1 MNHEPKLAPDQAT
14 SPDPCTKPQQAPCKP
29 LHRIS
34 SDFPITSPNISPA
47 NWIAMAFS
55 AEVPFATE
63 MLLQAGK
70 FTLDA
75 ISPAEAV
82 HVVAWLKSAL
92 ATWEATCERFK
103 QISQAHEEQIGNTGR
118 PTLLGEL
125 AAQTWD
131 LANETCM
138 ILEASLRRALAIQAG
153 VDPDSYDEM
162 SEAKE
167 EEDKSV
173 LPAPEE
179 DGPCA
184 HCGRYCWDL
193 DGGPC
198 PDQRGDFF
206 PHSIPAPN

>member
-1 MNHEPKLAPDQAT
+1 MTINASANANENQGPN
-14 SPDPCTKPQQAPCKP
+14 KPNKPAPCKP

-34 SDFPITSPNISPA
+34 GDFPITSPNISPA

-70 FTLDA
+70 FELDA

-92 ATWEATCERFK
+92 AIWEATCERYR
-103 QISQAHEEQIGNTGR
+103 QIAKAHETQTESTGR
-118 PTLLGEL
+118 PTLMGEL
-125 AAQTWD
+125 AAQAWD

-162 SEAKE
+162 SEAIE
-167 EEDKSV
+167 EAQPLPSEWSPESEV
-173 LPAPEE
+173 LPSPEE

-184 HCGRYCWDL
+184 YCGRYCWDRPL
-193 DGGPC
+193 P
-198 PDQRGDFF
+198 
-206 PHSIPAPN
+206 